1 MQENLG
7 KIDRVIAKWSRKFI
21 HRYSSMHLVKF
32 HVNILVI
39 LLPSAAEK

>member
-7 KIDRVIAKWSRKFI
+7 KIDRVKRKFI

-39 LLPSAAEK
+39 LLPSVAEK